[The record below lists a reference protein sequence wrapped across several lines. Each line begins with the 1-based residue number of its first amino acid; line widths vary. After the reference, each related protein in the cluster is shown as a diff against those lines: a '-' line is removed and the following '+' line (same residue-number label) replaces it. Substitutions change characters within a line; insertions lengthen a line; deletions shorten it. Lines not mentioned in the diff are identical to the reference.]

1 MKSIT
6 AQKIPPAGLS
16 KRFNRANKF
25 KITRI
30 KDDFGFHVY
39 MLENTAR
46 REKINISRFIFDRF
60 RSALKTIEKSWQL
73 RELPPETKVF
83 YRSEVH
89 FIITQKLNEKLQYL
103 IQEID
108 HKGNTTGY
116 MSFDID
122 AVAALNKLLY
132 HHKLFHPNDLLNRL
146 IEYHKIFRFSFSE
159 NTDSITSKLA
169 IKNDLLCT
177 IENYKKKTKISLA
190 SKIIPFIGNNTQP
203 APPTTAL
210 PNVKQQNF
218 FKSRLAEKAMAQPAA
233 VDYEQLFDPEE
244 KLIAPKQERAAKVN
258 QHRILLPLHA
268 QDVKN
273 FTDASFTCEFTTGD
287 FSDFLQF
294 IGSDRHG
301 EFLLGFE
308 IIDCIF
314 KQSGSLK
321 TFKFPLY
328 YMKVTLK
335 ESGKEIIIEP
345 VEDGVFYL
353 NHLALANLVER
364 FSKSKSADNINK
376 FFKTLL
382 AQYMMVDE
390 KQTRVY
396 LSRMLPVN
404 EEIFELVR
412 KILFGAPEERGKGGI
427 LFDLTT
433 VGAEIDLDSVYL
445 YRSAKVQSLMALS
458 LEQDLNEILT
468 IAYEHP
474 QRFYQSNLGNFLSPE
489 TYVPVN
495 GTFSKRAWV
504 PKVLPKSFA
513 NLLQKLDEHN
523 FLLLEG
529 PPGTGKTYSILN
541 LLIHS
546 ICIGKKVLI
555 VSDQHSAIHA
565 LLEPLKE
572 FAHQGSSD
580 TQNIANIIAQSI
592 KVIDHIPATDGSL
605 SAWATNLKKMLVNN
619 KLIESVIEDPP
630 NYEAQIKQI
639 DNDIQLLKDK
649 LQEKINQNLSPRN
662 YHESTAKDIESILSF
677 IRFCGYSRRG
687 GKKRERNT
695 WNKKLVKEFILLR
708 GELLKFGSLY
718 RFFRF
723 TNPLSE
729 YNQEM
734 LMTREFINKML
745 KVKPKNVS
753 KLNIVYEKKLDNAVT
768 AYFLKEWQR
777 SFPVRKSKIA
787 HAFRYFTALI
797 RHPLTGR
804 LKKIRRVLNN
814 QLAFLQSADS
824 KVIFQMNKI
833 HHYLRASKD
842 RISCL
847 AYEIF
852 IKNEGTTTKHKQK
865 EKDVTAQ
872 DILQIMEQ
880 RQDERDRIVKMRFLL
895 NLTDIASKAQ
905 RPEGSGKSDP
915 LTTIAALCDNLG
927 SYDALEMALP
937 VLNDLK
943 EKLMQVFPI
952 WICRKQ
958 AVPFLFPC
966 SENIFDLVI
975 VDEATQCRVDD
986 ALPLL
991 FRAAKLLVVG
1001 DDKQTV
1007 LAKNSVLDD
1016 YLFKEFGLDEHLRK
1030 TQGQAL
1036 KGGGSHI
1043 FGLIKQIKQASLM
1056 LDEHYRCPPEIIAYS
1071 NRYVYHNDL
1080 KMMQWGSRDAVVV
1093 DYSEEQEEKSTR
1105 QTRGVY
1111 KGIETDMVDRFLL
1124 FVENTIKK
1132 IEKEEGIKINVEKNV
1147 ALCYFLLKNEP
1158 YIKAKKAELLRRLNR
1173 GEDILD
1179 GAGAALQGKERD
1191 YIFYLWDINRSNM
1204 MAFRQGDEEDKRKGE
1219 LNVLLSRPKKRA
1231 YHYLH
1236 KGFANLKHNSATISD
1251 YLWSTYKQQQQ
1262 VKERKTF
1269 VPRAKNPVPGF
1280 TPWRRYSGQLIEKI
1294 LAENIKKSGLKV
1306 HYSVN
1311 IGDPAYCIDL
1321 VLEADKHSIGIID
1334 ISRFMEESR
1343 PAESMIAYYFQIKR
1357 ATPPII
1363 PWFTFIRDIASYSD
1377 RELRVL
1383 AKATERI
1390 NRS

>member
-1 MKSIT
+1 MKSII

-39 MLENTAR
+39 VLENTAR
-46 REKINISRFIFDRF
+46 GEKINVNRFIFDRF
-60 RSALKTIEKSWQL
+60 RSVLKTIEKSWQI
-73 RELPPETKVF
+73 RKLPPETKVF
-83 YRSEVH
+83 YRAEVH
-89 FIITQKLNEKLQYL
+89 FIIAPKLNEKQQYL
-103 IQEID
+103 IQKID
-108 HKGNTTGY
+108 HKGDSAGY
-116 MSFDID
+116 MSFDIE

-146 IEYHKIFRFSFSE
+146 IEYHKIFRFSFTE

-169 IKNDLLCT
+169 IKNDLLCS
-177 IENYKKKTKISLA
+177 IENYHKKPRPRFA
-190 SKIIPFIGNNTQP
+190 SKIIPFIGNT
-203 APPTTAL
+203 PPSSSPPKMVVDA
-210 PNVKQQNF
+210 KQQNF

-233 VDYEQLFDPEE
+233 VNYEQLFDPEE
-244 KLIAPKQERAAKVN
+244 KPPEPKQDRATKVN
-258 QHRILLPLHA
+258 QQRILLPLHA

-273 FTDASFTCEFTTGD
+273 FTDTPFSCEFTTGD

-294 IGSDRHG
+294 ISGDRHG

-308 IIDCIF
+308 IIDYLF
-314 KQSGSLK
+314 KQSGSTK

-353 NHLALANLVER
+353 NHLALANLVEK
-364 FSKSKSADNINK
+364 FSKSKSAENINK

-382 AQYMMVDE
+382 AQHITVDDTP
-390 KQTRVY
+390 TRVY
-396 LSRMLPVN
+396 LSRMLPIN
-404 EEIFELVR
+404 EEIFAQVR

-433 VGAEIDLDSVYL
+433 VGAEIDLNSVFL
-445 YRSAKVQSLMALS
+445 YRSAKVQSLLALS
-458 LEQDLNEILT
+458 LEHDLNEILT
-468 IAYEHP
+468 IAYEYP
-474 QRFYQSNLGNFLSPE
+474 QRFYHSNLGNFLSPE
-489 TYVPVN
+489 MYMPVN
-495 GTFSKRAWV
+495 GTFAERAWV
-504 PKVLPKSFA
+504 PKALPKSFSA
-513 NLLQKLDEHN
+513 LLEKLDEHN

-529 PPGTGKTYSILN
+529 PPGTGKTHSILN

-546 ICIGKKVLI
+546 ICIRKKVLI

-565 LLEPLKE
+565 LLEPLKA
-572 FAHQGSSD
+572 FAHSGSSD

-592 KVIDHIPATDGSL
+592 KVIDVIPATDGTL
-605 SAWATNLKKMLVNN
+605 SAWATSLKKALVNN
-619 KLIESVIEDPP
+619 KLIERVVENPP
-630 NYEAQIKQI
+630 DYEAQIKQI
-639 DNDIQLLKDK
+639 DNDMRILQDK
-649 LQEKINQNLSPRN
+649 VQEKISKNLSPRN

-687 GKKRERNT
+687 GKNRERNT
-695 WNKKLVKEFILLR
+695 WNRKLIKEFISLR
-708 GELLKFGSLY
+708 KELSKFGSLY

-723 TNPLSE
+723 QGTLSE

-734 LMTREFINKML
+734 LMTREFVNKML
-745 KVKPKNVS
+745 KMKPKDART
-753 KLNIVYEKKLDNAVT
+753 LNIVYEKKLDNAVT

-777 SFPVRKSKIA
+777 AFPMHKSKLA
-787 HAFRYFTALI
+787 QTLRYLTAFI

-804 LKKIRRVLNN
+804 LKKIRKTLNN
-814 QLAFLQSADS
+814 QLALLQSADS

-833 HHYLRASKD
+833 HHYLRVGKD
-842 RISCL
+842 QVSCL

-852 IKNEGTTTKHKQK
+852 IKNEDDMTKHKKK
-865 EKDVTAQ
+865 EAEVSTQ
-872 DILQIMEQ
+872 EILQIMEQ
-880 RQDERDRIVKMRFLL
+880 RQEERDRIVKMRFLL
-895 NLTDIASKAQ
+895 NLTEIASKAQ
-905 RPEGSGKSDP
+905 QAESHGKSDP

-927 SYDALEMALP
+927 SYDSLEMALP

-952 WICRKQ
+952 WVCRKQ

-966 SENIFDLVI
+966 AENIFDLVI

-1007 LAKNSVLDD
+1007 LAKNSALDD

-1080 KMMQWGSRDAVVV
+1080 KMMQWGSRDSVVV
-1093 DYSEEQEEKSTR
+1093 DHSEEHAESAIR
-1105 QTRGVY
+1105 QTRGAY
-1111 KGIETDMVDRFLL
+1111 KGIETDMIDRFLL
-1124 FVENTIKK
+1124 FVEDKIKK
-1132 IEKEEGIKINVEKNV
+1132 IEAEEKIKINTEKDV

-1158 YIKAKKAELLRRLNR
+1158 YIKAKKGEFLRRLNR
-1173 GEDILD
+1173 GDDILD

-1219 LNVLLSRPKKRA
+1219 LNVLMSRPKKCA

-1236 KGFANLKHNSATISD
+1236 KNFADLKHSSATISD
-1251 YLWSTYKQQQQ
+1251 YLWKAYCQQQQ
-1262 VKERKTF
+1262 IKERQAF
-1269 VPRAKNPVPGF
+1269 IPRAQNPTPGF
-1280 TPWRRYSGQLIEKI
+1280 TPWRRYSGQLLEKI
-1294 LAENIKKSGLKV
+1294 LAENVKHPDLKV

-1321 VLEADKHSIGIID
+1321 VLEAGGRSIGIID
-1334 ISRFMEESR
+1334 ISRFLEENK
-1343 PAESMIAYYFQIKR
+1343 PAASMIAYYFQIKR

-1363 PWFTFIRDIASYSD
+1363 PWFTFLRDVASYRD
-1377 RELRVL
+1377 RELRAL
-1383 AKATERI
+1383 AKAIERI
-1390 NRS
+1390 K

>member
-1 MKSIT
+1 MKSII

-25 KITRI
+25 KVTRI

-39 MLENTAR
+39 VLENTAR

-73 RELPPETKVF
+73 RKLPPETKVF

-89 FIITQKLNEKLQYL
+89 FIITQKLNEKQQYL
-103 IQEID
+103 IQQID
-108 HKGNTTGY
+108 HKGDTTGY

-169 IKNDLLCT
+169 IKNDLLCAV
-177 IENYKKKTKISLA
+177 ENYKKKA
-190 SKIIPFIGNNTQP
+190 RPRFVSKIIPFVGNAPP
-203 APPTTAL
+203 APPTAAV
-210 PNVKQQNF
+210 PEVKQQNF
-218 FKSRLAEKAMAQPAA
+218 FKSRLAEKAMAHPAA
-233 VDYEQLFDPEE
+233 VNYEQLFEPEE
-244 KLIAPKQERAAKVN
+244 KPAEPKQERATKVN

-273 FTDASFTCEFTTGD
+273 FTDTPFSCEFTTGD

-308 IIDCIF
+308 IIDCLF
-314 KQSGSLK
+314 KHSGRMK

-328 YMKVTLK
+328 YIKVTLK
-335 ESGKEIIIEP
+335 ESGKEIIVEP

-353 NHLALANLVER
+353 NHLALANLVDR

-382 AQYMMVDE
+382 AQHMTIDD
-390 KQTRVY
+390 KPTRVY

-404 EEIFELVR
+404 EEIFEQVR
-412 KILFGAPEERGKGGI
+412 KILFGAPEEQGKGGI

-433 VGAEIDLDSVYL
+433 VGAEIDLNSVYL

-458 LEQDLNEILT
+458 LEHDLNEILT

-474 QRFYQSNLGNFLSPE
+474 QRFYHSNLGNFLSPE

-495 GTFSKRAWV
+495 GTFSARAWV
-504 PKVLPKSFA
+504 PKALPKSFSA
-513 NLLQKLDEHN
+513 LLEKLDEHN
-523 FLLLEG
+523 FLLVEG
-529 PPGTGKTYSILN
+529 PPGTGKTHSILN

-546 ICIGKKVLI
+546 ICIRKKVLI

-565 LLEPLKE
+565 LLEPLKA
-572 FAHQGSSD
+572 FAHRGSSD

-592 KVIDHIPATDGSL
+592 KVIDEIPATDGTL
-605 SAWATNLKKMLVNN
+605 AAWATSLKKMLVNN
-619 KLIESVIEDPP
+619 KLIEHVVENPP
-630 NYEAQIKQI
+630 DYEAQIKQI
-639 DNDIQLLKDK
+639 DNDMQILKDK
-649 LQEKINQNLSPRN
+649 LQEKIDKNLSPRN
-662 YHESTAKDIESILSF
+662 YHESTVKDIDSVLSF

-687 GKKRERNT
+687 GKNRERNT
-695 WNKKLVKEFILLR
+695 WNRKLVKEFILLR
-708 GELLKFGSLY
+708 GELHKFGSLY

-723 TNPLSE
+723 QGTLSE

-734 LMTREFINKML
+734 LMTREFVNRML
-745 KVKPKNVS
+745 KIKPKNAR
-753 KLNIVYEKKLDNAVT
+753 KINLVYEKKLDNAVT

-777 SFPVRKSKIA
+777 AFPMRKSGVA
-787 HAFRYFTALI
+787 RALRYITALI

-814 QLAFLQSADS
+814 QLALLQSADS

-833 HHYLRASKD
+833 HHYLRSSND
-842 RISCL
+842 RVSCL

-852 IKNEGTTTKHKQK
+852 VKNEGASTKRQQK
-865 EKDVTAQ
+865 EAEVTAQ

-880 RQDERDRIVKMRFLL
+880 RQEERDRIVKMRFLL

-905 RPEGSGKSDP
+905 QAEGNGKSDP

-927 SYDALEMALP
+927 SYDSLEMALP

-952 WICRKQ
+952 WVCRKQ

-966 SENIFDLVI
+966 AENIFDLVI

-991 FRAAKLLVVG
+991 FRASKLLVVG

-1007 LAKNSVLDD
+1007 LAKNSALDD

-1056 LDEHYRCPPEIIAYS
+1056 LDEHYRCPPEIISYS

-1093 DYSEEQEEKSTR
+1093 DYSEEQAENTTR

-1111 KGIETDMVDRFLL
+1111 KGIETDMVDRFLS
-1124 FVENTIKK
+1124 FVEDTIKK
-1132 IEKEEGIKINVEKNV
+1132 IEAEEKIKINVEKDV

-1158 YIKAKKAELLRRLNR
+1158 YIKAKKGEFLRRLNR
-1173 GEDILD
+1173 GDDILD

-1219 LNVLLSRPKKRA
+1219 LNVLMSRPKKRA

-1236 KGFANLKHNSATISD
+1236 KGFASLKHSSATITD
-1251 YLWSTYKQQQQ
+1251 YLWKAYRQQQQ
-1262 VKERKTF
+1262 VKERKSF
-1269 VPRAKNPVPGF
+1269 VPRAQNPTPAF

-1294 LAENIKKSGLKV
+1294 LAENMKHPDLKV

-1321 VLEADKHSIGIID
+1321 VLETGGNSIGIID
-1334 ISRFMEESR
+1334 ISRFMEESK
-1343 PAESMIAYYFQIKR
+1343 PAESIIAYYFQIKR
-1357 ATPPII
+1357 ATPSIT
-1363 PWFTFIRDIASYSD
+1363 PWFTFIRDIASYRD
-1377 RELRVL
+1377 RELRAL
-1383 AKATERI
+1383 AKAIERI
-1390 NRS
+1390 K

>member
-1 MKSIT
+1 MKSII

-39 MLENTAR
+39 VLENTAR
-46 REKINISRFIFDRF
+46 REKISISRFIFDRF
-60 RSALKTIEKSWQL
+60 RSALKTIEKSWQI
-73 RELPPETKVF
+73 RKLPPETKVF

-89 FIITQKLNEKLQYL
+89 FIIAKKLNENQQYL
-103 IQEID
+103 IQQID
-108 HKGNTTGY
+108 HKGDNTGY
-116 MSFDID
+116 VSFDID
-122 AVAALNKLLY
+122 AVTALNKLLY

-159 NTDSITSKLA
+159 NTDSITSRLA
-169 IKNDLLCT
+169 IKNDLLCSL
-177 IENYKKKTKISLA
+177 ESYKKKPRPRFA
-190 SKIIPFIGNNTQP
+190 SKIIPFIGN
-203 APPTTAL
+203 APPPSIPTAM
-210 PNVKQQNF
+210 PEVKQQNF
-218 FKSRLAEKAMAQPAA
+218 FKSRLAEKAMAKPAA
-233 VDYEQLFDPEE
+233 VNYEQLFDPEE
-244 KLIAPKQERAAKVN
+244 KAPEPEPAKGAKTN
-258 QHRILLPLHA
+258 QQRILLPLHA

-273 FTDASFTCEFTTGD
+273 FTELPFRCEFTTGD

-294 IGSDRHG
+294 IGSDHHG

-308 IIDCIF
+308 IIDCLF
-314 KQSGSLK
+314 KQAGSTK

-335 ESGKEIIIEP
+335 ESGKEIIVEP

-353 NHLALANLVER
+353 NHLALANLVDK

-376 FFKTLL
+376 FFRTLL
-382 AQYMMVDE
+382 AQHMTVDD
-390 KQTRVY
+390 KPTRIY

-404 EEIFELVR
+404 EEIFAQVR
-412 KILFGAPEERGKGGI
+412 KILFGAPDERGKGGI

-433 VGAEIDLDSVYL
+433 VGAEIDLDSVFL
-445 YRSAKVQSLMALS
+445 YRSAKVQSLVALS
-458 LEQDLNEILT
+458 LEHDLNEILT

-474 QRFYQSNLGNFLSPE
+474 QRFYRSNLGNFLSPE
-489 TYVPVN
+489 TYVPVD
-495 GTFSKRAWV
+495 GSYAERAWV

-513 NLLQKLDEHN
+513 ALLEKLDEHN
-523 FLLLEG
+523 FLLIEG
-529 PPGTGKTYSILN
+529 PPGTGKTHSILN

-546 ICIGKKVLI
+546 ICVRKKVLI

-565 LLEPLKE
+565 LLEPLKD
-572 FAHQGSSD
+572 FAHRGSSD
-580 TQNIANIIAQSI
+580 TQNITNIIAQSI
-592 KVIDHIPATDGSL
+592 KVVDEIPATDGTL
-605 SAWATNLKKMLVNN
+605 SAWAACLKKILVNN
-619 KLIESVIEDPP
+619 KLVERSVEDAPD
-630 NYEAQIKQI
+630 YEAQIKQI
-639 DNDIQLLKDK
+639 DNDIKILKDR
-649 LQEKINQNLSPRN
+649 LQEKISKDLSPRN
-662 YHESTAKDIESILSF
+662 YHESTVKDIESILSF

-687 GKKRERNT
+687 GKNRERNT
-695 WNKKLVKEFILLR
+695 WNRKLIKEFISLR

-723 TNPLSE
+723 QGTLSE

-734 LMTREFINKML
+734 LMTREFVNKML
-745 KVKPKNVS
+745 KIKPKNARQ
-753 KLNIVYEKKLDNAVT
+753 LNIVYERKLDNAVT
-768 AYFLKEWQR
+768 AYFSKEWQR
-777 SFPVRKSKIA
+777 AFPMHRSKLA
-787 HAFRYFTALI
+787 QAFRYFTALI

-814 QLAFLQSADS
+814 QLALLQTADS

-833 HHYLRASKD
+833 HHYLRAGKD
-842 RISCL
+842 QVSCL
-847 AYEIF
+847 AHEIF
-852 IKNEGTTTKHKQK
+852 TKNEDAMDKRKRK
-865 EKDVTAQ
+865 ETEVSAQ
-872 DILQIMEQ
+872 EILQIMEQ
-880 RQDERDRIVKMRFLL
+880 RQEERDRIVKMRFLL
-895 NLTDIASKAQ
+895 NLTEIASKAQ
-905 RPEGSGKSDP
+905 QSEGHGKSDP

-927 SYDALEMALP
+927 SYDSLEMALP

-958 AVPFLFPC
+958 TVPFLFPC
-966 SENIFDLVI
+966 AENIFDLVI

-1007 LAKNSVLDD
+1007 LAKNSALDD

-1043 FGLIKQIKQASLM
+1043 FGLIKQIKQAALM
-1056 LDEHYRCPPEIIAYS
+1056 LDEHYRCPPGIIAYS
-1071 NRYVYHNDL
+1071 NHYVYHNDL
-1080 KMMQWGSRDAVVV
+1080 KMMQWGGRDAVVI
-1093 DYSEEQEEKSTR
+1093 DYSEEHAESSTR
-1105 QTRGVY
+1105 QTRGAY
-1111 KGIETDMVDRFLL
+1111 KGIETDMVDRFLT
-1124 FVENTIKK
+1124 FVADTIKK
-1132 IEKEEGIKINVEKNV
+1132 IEVEEKIKINTEKDV

-1158 YIKAKKAELLRRLNR
+1158 YIKAKKSDFLHRLDR
-1173 GEDILD
+1173 GNDILD

-1219 LNVLLSRPKKRA
+1219 LNVLMSRPKKRA

-1236 KGFANLKHNSATISD
+1236 KGFAGLKHSSATISD
-1251 YLWSTYKQQQQ
+1251 YLWKAYRQQQQ
-1262 VKERKTF
+1262 VKERKAF
-1269 VPRAKNPVPGF
+1269 IPRAQNPAPGF

-1294 LAENIKKSGLKV
+1294 LAENIKHPDLKV
-1306 HYSVN
+1306 HYSIN
-1311 IGDPAYCIDL
+1311 IGDPAFCIDL
-1321 VLEADKHSIGIID
+1321 VLEAGANSIGIVD
-1334 ISRFMEESR
+1334 ISRFTEESN
-1343 PAESMIAYYFQIKR
+1343 PAESLIAYYFQIKR
-1357 ATPPII
+1357 ATPSIT
-1363 PWFTFIRDIASYSD
+1363 PWFTFIRDIASYRD
-1377 RELRVL
+1377 RELRAL
-1383 AKATERI
+1383 AKVIERI
-1390 NRS
+1390 K

>member
-1 MKSIT
+1 MKSII

-39 MLENTAR
+39 VLENTAR

-60 RSALKTIEKSWQL
+60 RSALKTIEKSWKI
-73 RELPPETKVF
+73 RKFPPETKVF

-89 FIITQKLNEKLQYL
+89 FIITQKLNEKQQYL
-103 IQEID
+103 IQQID
-108 HKGNTTGY
+108 HKGDTTGY

-159 NTDSITSKLA
+159 NTDSITSRLA
-169 IKNDLLCT
+169 IKNDLLCSV
-177 IENYKKKTKISLA
+177 ESYKKKPRPRF
-190 SKIIPFIGNNTQP
+190 SKILPFINNAPP
-203 APPTTAL
+203 APPTNAV
-210 PNVKQQNF
+210 PDMKQQNF

-233 VDYEQLFDPEE
+233 VNYEQLFDPEE
-244 KLIAPKQERAAKVN
+244 KPDEPKQERSAKVN
-258 QHRILLPLHA
+258 QQRILLPLHA
-268 QDVKN
+268 QNIKN
-273 FTDASFTCEFTTGD
+273 FTDTPFSCEFTTSD

-294 IGSDRHG
+294 ISSDRHG

-308 IIDCIF
+308 IIDCLF
-314 KQSGSLK
+314 KQSGSMK

-335 ESGKEIIIEP
+335 ESGKEIIVEP

-353 NHLALANLVER
+353 NHLALANLVEK
-364 FSKSKSADNINK
+364 FSKSKSTDNINK

-382 AQYMMVDE
+382 AQHMTIDD
-390 KQTRVY
+390 KPTRVY

-404 EEIFELVR
+404 EEIFEQVR

-427 LFDLTT
+427 LFNLTT
-433 VGAEIDLDSVYL
+433 VGAEIDLNSVFL
-445 YRSAKVQSLMALS
+445 YRSAKVQSLVALS
-458 LEQDLNEILT
+458 LEHDLNEILT

-474 QRFYQSNLGNFLSPE
+474 QRFYHSNLGNFLSPE

-495 GTFSKRAWV
+495 STYAERAWV
-504 PKVLPKSFA
+504 PKALPKSFSA
-513 NLLQKLDEHN
+513 LLEKLDEHN
-523 FLLLEG
+523 FLLVEG
-529 PPGTGKTYSILN
+529 PPGTGKTHSILN

-546 ICIGKKVLI
+546 ICIRKKVLI
-555 VSDQHSAIHA
+555 VSDQRSAIHA
-565 LLEPLKE
+565 LLEPLKA
-572 FAHQGSSD
+572 FAHRGSSD
-580 TQNIANIIAQSI
+580 TQNIANIIAQSV
-592 KVIDHIPATDGSL
+592 KVIDEIPATDGTL
-605 SAWATNLKKMLVNN
+605 SAWVTSLKKMLINN
-619 KLIESVIEDPP
+619 KLIEHIVEDPP
-630 NYEAQIKQI
+630 DYEAQIKQI
-639 DNDIQLLKDK
+639 DNDMKILKDK
-649 LQEKINQNLSPRN
+649 LQEKVSKNLSPRN
-662 YHESTAKDIESILSF
+662 YHESTVKDIESILSF

-687 GKKRERNT
+687 GKNRERNT
-695 WNKKLVKEFILLR
+695 WNRKLVKEFMFLR
-708 GELLKFGSLY
+708 GELLKFGGLY

-723 TNPLSE
+723 QGTLSD

-734 LMTREFINKML
+734 LMTREFVNKML
-745 KVKPKNVS
+745 KIKPKNAN
-753 KLNIVYEKKLDNAVT
+753 KLNIVYERKLDNAVT

-777 SFPVRKSKIA
+777 AFPIRKYKLA
-787 HAFRYFTALI
+787 RVFRYITALI

-804 LKKIRRVLNN
+804 LKKTRRVLNN
-814 QLAFLQSADS
+814 QLALLQSADS

-833 HHYLRASKD
+833 HHYLRSSKD
-842 RISCL
+842 RVSCL

-852 IKNEGTTTKHKQK
+852 IKNEGAAAKRKQK
-865 EKDVTAQ
+865 EADVTAQ

-880 RQDERDRIVKMRFLL
+880 RQEERDRIVKMRFLL
-895 NLTDIASKAQ
+895 NLTEIASKAQ
-905 RPEGSGKSDP
+905 QSEGHGKSDP

-927 SYDALEMALP
+927 SYDSLEMALP

-966 SENIFDLVI
+966 AENIFDLVV

-991 FRAAKLLVVG
+991 FRASKLLVVG

-1007 LAKNSVLDD
+1007 LAKNSALDD

-1043 FGLIKQIKQASLM
+1043 FGLVKQIKQAALM
-1056 LDEHYRCPPEIIAYS
+1056 LDEHYRCPPEIITYS

-1093 DYSEEQEEKSTR
+1093 DYSEEHAESTTR

-1111 KGIETDMVDRFLL
+1111 KGIETDMVDRFLQ
-1124 FVENTIKK
+1124 FVEDTIKK
-1132 IEKEEGIKINVEKNV
+1132 IEAEEKIKINTEKDV

-1158 YIKAKKAELLRRLNR
+1158 YIKAKKGEFLRRLNR
-1173 GEDILD
+1173 GDDILD

-1219 LNVLLSRPKKRA
+1219 LNVLMSRPKKRA

-1236 KGFANLKHNSATISD
+1236 KGFSGLKHSSATISD
-1251 YLWSTYKQQQQ
+1251 YLWNAYRQRQQ
-1262 VKERKTF
+1262 VKERKAF
-1269 VPRAKNPVPGF
+1269 VPRAQNPKPGF

-1294 LAENIKKSGLKV
+1294 LAENIKHPDLKV

-1321 VLEADKHSIGIID
+1321 VLETGEHSIGIID
-1334 ISRFMEESR
+1334 ISRFVEESR

-1357 ATPPII
+1357 ATPSIT

-1377 RELRVL
+1377 SELRTL
-1383 AKATERI
+1383 AKAIERI
-1390 NRS
+1390 K

>member
-1 MKSIT
+1 MKNII

-16 KRFNRANKF
+16 KRCNRANKF
-25 KITRI
+25 KITRS
-30 KDDFGFHVY
+30 KDGFGFHVY
-39 MLENTAR
+39 VLENTAR

-60 RSALKTIEKSWQL
+60 RSALKTVEKSWQR
-73 RELPPETKVF
+73 REFPPEAKVF

-89 FIITQKLNEKLQYL
+89 FIISQKLNEKHQYL

-108 HKGNTTGY
+108 HKGDTAGY

-122 AVAALNKLLY
+122 AVEALTKLLY

-146 IEYHKIFRFSFSE
+146 IGYHKIFRFSFAES
-159 NTDSITSKLA
+159 TDSITSKLV
-169 IKNDLLCT
+169 IKNDLLCSV
-177 IENYKKKTKISLA
+177 EGYKKKLKPRFA
-190 SKIIPFIGNNTQP
+190 SKIVPFLGGSAPSTSP
-203 APPTTAL
+203 AMDLAK
-210 PNVKQQNF
+210 VKQQNF
-218 FKSRLAEKAMAQPAA
+218 FKSRLAEKAVAHNAA
-233 VDYEQLFDPEE
+233 VNYDQLFEPEE
-244 KLIAPKQERAAKVN
+244 KVVEPKSERTSKLN
-258 QHRILLPLHA
+258 EQRILLPLHA

-273 FTDASFTCEFTTGD
+273 FTEVPFICEFTTGD

-294 IGSDRHG
+294 VGRERHG

-308 IIDCIF
+308 IIDCLF
-314 KQSGSLK
+314 KQSGSMK

-353 NHLALANLVER
+353 NHLALANLIEK
-364 FSKSKSADNINK
+364 FSKNKSADNINK

-382 AQYMMVDE
+382 AQYMTVDE
-390 KQTRVY
+390 KPTRVY
-396 LSRMLPVN
+396 LSRMLPIN
-404 EEIFELVR
+404 EEIFALVR
-412 KILFGAPEERGKGGI
+412 KILFGTPEERGKGGI
-427 LFDLTT
+427 LFNLTT
-433 VGAEIDLDSVYL
+433 IGAEIDLDSVYL
-445 YRSAKVQSLMALS
+445 YRSAKVQALMALS
-458 LEQDLNEILT
+458 LEHDLDEILT

-474 QRFYQSNLGNFLSPE
+474 QRFYHSNLGNFLSPE
-489 TYVPVN
+489 TYVPVR
-495 GTFSKRAWV
+495 GIFSERAWV
-504 PKVLPKSFA
+504 PKALPKSFST
-513 NLLQKLDEHN
+513 LLKKLDEHN

-529 PPGTGKTYSILN
+529 PPGTGKTHSILK
-541 LLIHS
+541 LLIHC
-546 ICIGKKVLI
+546 ICINKKILV

-592 KVIDHIPATDGSL
+592 KVIDHIPARDSSL
-605 SAWATNLKKMLVNN
+605 SAWASSLKKMLTTN
-619 KLIESVIEDPP
+619 KLIEHLSEDPP
-630 NYEAQIKQI
+630 NYNVQIKQI
-639 DNDIQLLKDK
+639 DNDMQALKEK
-649 LQEKINQNLSPRN
+649 LQETIKQNLSPRN
-662 YHESTAKDIESILSF
+662 YHESTAKDIESIINF
-677 IRFCGYSRRG
+677 IRFCGYSRRS
-687 GKKRERNT
+687 GKNRERNT
-695 WNKKLVKEFILLR
+695 WNRKLVTEFMAMR
-708 GELLKFGSLY
+708 KKLLKFGSLY

-723 TNPLSE
+723 TNSLSE

-745 KVKPKNVS
+745 KIKPKNVC
-753 KLNIVYEKKLDNAVT
+753 KLNLVYERKLDNAVT

-777 SFPVRKSKIA
+777 SFPVRKSGLA
-787 HAFRYFTALI
+787 RALRYFTALI

-804 LKKIRRVLNN
+804 LKKIRRILNN
-814 QLAFLQSADS
+814 QLALLQSADS

-833 HHYLRASKD
+833 HHYLRARKEQA
-842 RISCL
+842 SCL
-847 AYEIF
+847 AYDIF
-852 IKNEGTTTKHKQK
+852 VKNEGKVAKRKQK
-865 EKDVTAQ
+865 HTETAQ
-872 DILQIMEQ
+872 DILQVMEQ
-880 RQDERDRIVKMRFLL
+880 RQDERDRLVKMRFLL
-895 NLTDIASKAQ
+895 NLTNIASKAQ
-905 RPEGSGKSDP
+905 HSAGDGKPDP

-943 EKLMQVFPI
+943 EKLMEIFPI

-966 SENIFDLVI
+966 AENIFDLVI

-991 FRAAKLLVVG
+991 FRASKLLVVG

-1007 LAKNSVLDD
+1007 LAKNSALDD
-1016 YLFKEFGLDEHLRK
+1016 YLFQEFGLDEHLRK
-1030 TQGQAL
+1030 TQGQGL

-1071 NRYVYHNDL
+1071 NHYVYHNDL
-1080 KMMQWGSRDAVVV
+1080 KMMQWGTRDAVVV
-1093 DYSEEQEEKSTR
+1093 DYSEEHAEKITR
-1105 QTRGVY
+1105 QTRGIY

-1132 IEKEEGIKINVEKNV
+1132 IEQEKNIKINVEKNV

-1158 YIKAKKAELLRRLNR
+1158 YLKAKKGELLRRLNR

-1219 LNVLLSRPKKRA
+1219 LNVLMSRPKKRA

-1236 KGFANLKHNSATISD
+1236 KSFASLKHNRATISD
-1251 YLWSTYKQQQQ
+1251 YLWKAYRQQQR

-1269 VPRAKNPVPGF
+1269 VPRAQNPTPSF

-1294 LAENIKKSGLKV
+1294 LAENIKKADLQV

-1321 VLEADKHSIGIID
+1321 VLEAGKHSIGIID
-1334 ISRFMEESR
+1334 ISRFMEESK

-1357 ATPPII
+1357 ATPKII
-1363 PWFTFIRDIASYSD
+1363 PWFTFISDIASCRD

-1383 AKATERI
+1383 AKTIERL
-1390 NRS
+1390 S

>member
-16 KRFNRANKF
+16 KRVNRANKF
-25 KITRI
+25 KISRI
-30 KDDFGFHVY
+30 KDNFGFHVY
-39 MLENTAR
+39 VLENLAR

-73 RELPPETKVF
+73 RKLPPETKVF

-89 FIITQKLNEKLQYL
+89 FIITQKVNEKQQYL
-103 IQEID
+103 IQELD
-108 HKGNTTGY
+108 HKGDTTGY

-122 AVAALNKLLY
+122 AVTALNKLLY

-146 IEYHKIFRFSFSE
+146 IEYHKIFRFSFTE

-169 IKNDLLCT
+169 IKNDLLCS
-177 IENYKKKTKISLA
+177 IENYKKKNKPRFV
-190 SKIIPFIGNNTQP
+190 SKIIPFMSGNAPP
-203 APPTTAL
+203 APPTAGL

-233 VDYEQLFDPEE
+233 VNYDQLFEPEE
-244 KLIAPKQERAAKVN
+244 KPAPPKPERASKVN
-258 QHRILLPLHA
+258 EQRILLPLHA

-273 FTDASFTCEFTTGD
+273 FTEVPFTCEFTTGD

-308 IIDCIF
+308 IIDCLF
-314 KQSGSLK
+314 KHSGSMK

-335 ESGKEIIIEP
+335 ESGKEIVIEP

-382 AQYMMVDE
+382 AQHMTVDE
-390 KQTRVY
+390 KPTRVY

-433 VGAEIDLDSVYL
+433 AGAEIDLDSVYL

-458 LEQDLNEILT
+458 LEHDLNEILT

-474 QRFYQSNLGNFLSPE
+474 QRFYHSNLGNFLSPE

-495 GTFSKRAWV
+495 GTSSKRAWV
-504 PKVLPKSFA
+504 PKALPKSFSG
-513 NLLQKLDEHN
+513 LLQKLDEHN

-529 PPGTGKTYSILN
+529 PPGTGKTHSILN
-541 LLIHS
+541 LLIHY
-546 ICIGKKVLI
+546 ICIGKKVLV

-572 FAHQGSSD
+572 FAHKGSSD

-592 KVIDHIPATDGSL
+592 KVIDDIPATDGSL
-605 SAWATNLKKMLVNN
+605 SSWATSLKKMLVNN
-619 KLIESVIEDPP
+619 KLIEHIVEDPP

-639 DNDIQLLKDK
+639 DNDMKVLKDK
-649 LQEKINQNLSPRN
+649 LQEKISKNLSPRN

-677 IRFCGYSRRG
+677 IRFCGYSRRAG
-687 GKKRERNT
+687 RDRERNV
-695 WNKKLVKEFILLR
+695 WNRKLVKEFMLLR
-708 GELLKFGSLY
+708 GELLKFGGLY

-723 TNPLSE
+723 SNSLSE

-734 LMTREFINKML
+734 LMTREFVNKML
-745 KVKPKNVS
+745 KVKPKNAR
-753 KLNIVYEKKLDNAVT
+753 KLNLVYERKLDNAVT

-777 SFPVRKSKIA
+777 SFPIRKSRIA
-787 HAFRYFTALI
+787 RAFRYFTALL

-814 QLAFLQSADS
+814 QLALLQSADS

-833 HHYLRASKD
+833 HHYLRAHKD
-842 RISCL
+842 RVSCL

-852 IKNEGTTTKHKQK
+852 IKNEGAKTKSKQK
-865 EKDVTAQ
+865 ENDLTAQ
-872 DILQIMEQ
+872 DILQVIEQ

-895 NLTDIASKAQ
+895 NLTNIASKAQ
-905 RPEGSGKSDP
+905 KAEGGGKSDP
-915 LTTIAALCDNLG
+915 LTMIAALCDNLG
-927 SYDALEMALP
+927 SYDALEMAVP

-952 WICRKQ
+952 WVCRKQ

-966 SENIFDLVI
+966 AENIFDLVI

-991 FRAAKLLVVG
+991 FRASKLLVVG

-1056 LDEHYRCPPEIIAYS
+1056 LDEHYRCPPDIIAYS

-1093 DYSEEQEEKSTR
+1093 DYSEEKEEKNTR

-1124 FVENTIKK
+1124 FVEKTIKQ
-1132 IEKEEGIKINVEKNV
+1132 IEREEGIKINVEKNV

-1158 YIKAKKAELLRRLNR
+1158 YIKAKKSEMLRRLNR

-1219 LNVLLSRPKKRA
+1219 LNVLMSRPKKRA

-1236 KGFANLKHNSATISD
+1236 KGFDNLKHSSATISD
-1251 YLWSTYKQQQQ
+1251 YLWKAYCQQQQ

-1269 VPRAKNPVPGF
+1269 VLRSQNPTPGF
-1280 TPWRRYSGQLIEKI
+1280 SPWRRYSGQLIEKV
-1294 LAENIKKSGLKV
+1294 LAENIKKKDVKV

-1321 VLEADKHSIGIID
+1321 LLESAKHSIGIID
-1334 ISRFMEESR
+1334 ISRFMEESK
-1343 PAESMIAYYFQIKR
+1343 PAESMIDYYFQIKR
-1357 ATPPII
+1357 ATPAII

-1383 AKATERI
+1383 AKMIEKMK
-1390 NRS
+1390 